1 MKLKKV
7 MSFLCLAGL
16 MGFISCGSAPK
27 TEEKVEEP
35 APVEVTVE
43 EKVEQVVEEVKE
55 EIKEEAKDFS
65 LANTQLLAGTESAR
79 KEAEEAGA
87 SKYYPE
93 LFAEFDDE
101 FAKLKSAMEADPKAD
116 YSEQLRELTS
126 KYNALTKAA
135 KARFLKDKIDEYDI
149 SSYDKASYDKG
160 NTALEEFDSMK
171 SSASG
176 KELLA
181 KANDAFDSFTT
192 VFVTAFKSLAGS
204 ERKAALEAKKNADS
218 VKAGVS
224 QKDAY
229 KNATDTFKK
238 ADTDFV
244 TANIEG
250 AYKGYL
256 EAKKEFTKLYEKVSE
271 ARKAAQEAIERAK
284 NKVEEIADYAVD
296 ADTIAPL
303 GDGEVKGIEAE
314 DAKLLEDDNF
324 EAAENAEIDVEEG
337 ATAKAAELATEAL
350 ENVSDET
357 IQKAEEIKNELKESL
372 KEQAASQGDVK

>member
-7 MSFLCLAGL
+7 MSFFCLAGL
-16 MGFISCGSAPK
+16 LGLISCGSAPK

-35 APVEVTVE
+35 VPEEVAVE
-43 EKVEQVVEEVKE
+43 EVVEQVVEEVKE
-55 EIKEEAKDFS
+55 EVKEEKDFS
-65 LANTQLLAGTESAR
+65 MANSQLLAGTESAR

-87 SKYYPE
+87 SKYYSE
-93 LFAEFDDE
+93 MFAEIDEE
-101 FAKLKSAMEADPKAD
+101 FANLKKNMEADPKAD

-126 KYNALTKAA
+126 KYNALAKAA
-135 KARFLKDKIDEYDI
+135 KAKLLKEKIDEYDL
-149 SSYDKASYDKG
+149 SSYDKSSYDKG
-160 NTALEEFDSMK
+160 NSALEEFDAMK

-176 KELLA
+176 KELLS
-181 KANDAFDSFTT
+181 KADDAFNSFTT

-229 KNATDTFKK
+229 KKAADTFKK

-256 EAKKEFTKLYEKVSE
+256 ESKKDFTQLYEKVSE

-284 NKVEEIADYAVD
+284 NKVEEIADYAAD
-296 ADTIAPL
+296 ADKISPL
-303 GDGEVKGIEAE
+303 GDGEVKGIESE

-324 EAAENAEIDVEEG
+324 EAAENAEINVEEG
-337 ATAKAAELATEAL
+337 AAAKAAELATEAL